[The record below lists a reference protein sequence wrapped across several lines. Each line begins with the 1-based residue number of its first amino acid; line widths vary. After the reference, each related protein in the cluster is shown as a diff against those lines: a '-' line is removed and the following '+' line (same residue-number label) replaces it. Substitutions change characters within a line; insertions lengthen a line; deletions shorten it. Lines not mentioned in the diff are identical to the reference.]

1 MAKHSDESQDRALIS
16 RTAPTDGDGALRVN
30 PAGACRD
37 VMPAQI
43 GVVPLARTMAKPQ
56 AYKPGKNQP

>member
-1 MAKHSDESQDRALIS
+1 MKRRPDESQDRPAIS
-16 RTAPTDGDGALRVN
+16 RTASTDGDGALRVN